1 METIIIKNFSK
12 QKMQAIYE
20 YLAGYTTRL
29 QEKIE
34 VSTEVDKQ
42 ETFIIIKDKK

>member
-29 QEKIE
+29 RDKIN
-34 VSTEVDKQ
+34 VTTEVYGCETIITIQDKN
-42 ETFIIIKDKK
+42 

>member
-12 QKMQAIYE
+12 QKMPAIYE

-29 QEKIE
+29 KEKIE
-34 VSTEVDKQ
+34 VSTEGDKQ
-42 ETFIIIKDKK
+42 ETFILIKDKK